1 MSEAGVVAL
10 LERAESDEDF
20 RTRLEA
26 ASLEERRKIIKDAG
40 FDVDPSDV
48 ETFKSLTG
56 VQELSDEDLERIAAG
71 GSITSVAGGAAAG
84 TVIAIGT
91 AAAVA
96 VAFCIL

>member
-1 MSEAGVVAL
+1 MSEAGVMAL
-10 LERAESDEDF
+10 LERSESDEDF

-26 ASLEERRKIIKDAG
+26 ASVEERRRIIHDAG

-48 ETFKSLTG
+48 DIFKSLIG
-56 VQELSDEDLERIAAG
+56 ARELSDEDLDRIAAG
-71 GSITSVAGGAAAG
+71 GSTTSIIGGSVGGVVVAGG
-84 TVIAIGT
+84 I